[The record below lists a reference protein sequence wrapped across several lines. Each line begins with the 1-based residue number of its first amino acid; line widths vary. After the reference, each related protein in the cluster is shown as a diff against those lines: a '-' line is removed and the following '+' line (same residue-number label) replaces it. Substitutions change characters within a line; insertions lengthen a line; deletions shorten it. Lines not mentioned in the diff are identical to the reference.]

1 MLVRCPG
8 VARAAAV
15 VREGGRL
22 VGYVVPEVGVRV
34 DPDVVVEWVAG
45 VVPGWVVPSVV
56 VVVGELP
63 VTVSGKLDRTALP
76 EPELVHRP
84 QRPARTAAE
93 ETLAS
98 VFAEVLGIERVGYD
112 DSFFALGGDSI
123 LSIRLVSRAKAR
135 GLVFTP
141 QQVFEHR
148 TVAALAAQS
157 DIPDRTTP
165 GPLTELAGGGI
176 GTFPPTPVVR
186 YLLERGG
193 HFERFSQS
201 LLLTLPAGIDEQGLV
216 AVVAAVIA
224 RHDMLRSRLCRD
236 ASGQWQMETRPDT
249 DVDAASL
256 IRRVRFDP
264 TIAVDPPATLV
275 AAEHQAAVERLRP
288 SDGVVVQFVWLDPGT
303 SSVPATSGRLIVVAH
318 HLAVDGVSWRILL
331 PDFATAW
338 SQISAGH
345 AAELPAPGTSMR
357 RWAHALA
364 EDAQRGERVAELAW
378 WRSVVDGP
386 DPPITDRPLD
396 PAVDVATAIRDVG
409 VEMSTEDTSVL
420 LTTLPRLYHGGA
432 HDVLV
437 TALAVASSRWRRD
450 RGISVSSTL
459 IRMEGHGREQYVVPG
474 ADLSR
479 TVGWFTT
486 IFPVRLDLAGVDL
499 DDALAGGPAMG
510 RAIKVVKEQL
520 RAVPD
525 MGIGYGLL
533 RYLNPDTA
541 DTLPKTEPGHIS
553 YNYLGQV
560 PDAPAGSAVAWA
572 PADGFGDL
580 QYVPDPDM
588 PASAALE
595 VNSIVVGGKLRVSVG
610 YPDTLVARDD
620 AERFAIRLREALS
633 ALTTHSHDSEAGGLT
648 PSDVPL
654 VTVTQS
660 DLDAWEE
667 RFGPL
672 TDVWPLAPLQAG
684 LLFHALMAKPAID
697 AYTVQVSLHLKG
709 VVDPA
714 RMRRAAQALLDRHA
728 NLRVAFVPSADGTFV
743 QVVPATVGVP
753 FRQVDLTGIP
763 EEARGAELERILAAD
778 RSAAFDTSHAP
789 LMRFLLLSIGHDEFR
804 LVWTNH
810 HTLLDG
816 WSMPLAIR
824 DLLALYV
831 ADGVG
836 MLPSPRPYRDFLIW
850 LHHRDP
856 EESRGVWANALAGI
870 EGPTLLLPD
879 AWGKQSSVP
888 PTQVQFSLSE
898 SLTAELATLARE
910 RNVTVNTVTQV
921 AWALLLNGATSSSDV
936 TFGGTVSGRSP
947 QLAGAESMIGL
958 LVNTVPVRITLDP
971 RETVGELLERTQS
984 EQAALFDHH
993 HLGLADI
1000 ARAAGPQLGFDTAT
1014 VFESYPIDRGGLT
1027 EDTDLAGIR
1036 VVDVSGVD
1044 ATHYPLSVAFSMDTQ
1059 LRMTFHYL
1067 PDLIEAATVETIAA
1081 RVTRIFEVMATS
1093 PDGLLAGVEVLGPE
1107 ERGVLVPVRGG
1118 RGVGVRVLPE
1128 ILAGGWGGSGAVA
1141 VSCGG
1146 VEVSYGELDELSSRW
1161 ARVLIGRGVGRSRW
1175 WRWWWAFG
1183 GVGGGVWAVAKAGG
1197 AFLPVD
1203 PVLPL
1208 VRVREMLVD
1217 SGVVVGLSV
1226 SGCVVPEG
1234 VEWLW
1239 LDDVGV
1245 VEGVSGVWC
1254 RMGIGCGR

>member
-1 MLVRCPG
+1 M
-8 VARAAAV
+8 
-15 VREGGRL
+15 
-22 VGYVVPEVGVRV
+22 
-34 DPDVVVEWVAG
+34 
-45 VVPGWVVPSVV
+45 
-56 VVVGELP
+56 
-63 VTVSGKLDRTALP
+63 SGKLDRTALP

-123 LSIRLVSRAKAR
+123 LSIRLVSRAKSR

-157 DIPDRTTP
+157 DIADRTTP

-201 LLLTLPAGIDEQGLV
+201 LLLTLPAGIDEDGLV

-224 RHDMLRSRLCRD
+224 RHDMLRSRLFRD

-256 IRRVRFDP
+256 IRRVRFDL
-264 TIAVDPPATLV
+264 TIEADPPATLV

-288 SDGVVVQFVWLDPGT
+288 SDGVVVQFVWLDPGP
-303 SSVPATSGRLIVVAH
+303 SRVPATSGRLIVVAH

-345 AAELPAPGTSMR
+345 AAKLPEPGTSMR

-364 EDAQRGERVAELAW
+364 EEAQRGERVAELAW
-378 WRSVVDGP
+378 WRSAVDGP

-420 LTTLPRLYHGGA
+420 LTTLPGLYHGGA

-450 RGISVSSTL
+450 RGISLSSML

-486 IFPVRLDLAGVDL
+486 IFPVRLDLAGVDV

-510 RAIKVVKEQL
+510 RAVKVVKEQL

-553 YNYLGQV
+553 FNYLGQV

-580 QYVPDPDM
+580 HYVPDSDM

-620 AERFAIRLREALS
+620 TERFATRLREALF
-633 ALTTHSHDSEAGGLT
+633 ALITHSHRPEAGGLA

-709 VVDPA
+709 AVDPA

-743 QVVPATVGVP
+743 QVVPATVDVP
-753 FRQVDLTGIP
+753 FRQIDLTGIP
-763 EEARGAELERILAAD
+763 EEARGAELDRILAAD

-831 ADGVG
+831 ADEAGA
-836 MLPSPRPYRDFLIW
+836 LPSPRPYRDFLTW
-850 LHHRDP
+850 LQHRDP

-879 AWGKQSSVP
+879 AWGKQPSVP
-888 PTQVQFSLSE
+888 PAQVQFPLSE

-921 AWALLLNGATSSSDV
+921 AWALLLNGATSSSDI

-958 LVNTVPVRITLDP
+958 FVNTVPVRITLDP

-1081 RVTRIFEVMATS
+1081 RVTGIFEAMATE
-1093 PDGLLAGVEVLGPE
+1093 PDGLLAGVEVLSAE
-1107 ERGVLVPVRGG
+1107 ECGVLVPVRGG
-1118 RGVGVRVLPE
+1118 LGVGVRVLPE
-1128 ILAGGWGGSGAVA
+1128 ILAGGVGVDRGAVA

-1146 VEVSYGELDELSSRW
+1146 NHVLQTLPMGGCMQSGQACIALT
-1161 ARVLIGRGVGRSRW
+1161 RVLVSRK
-1175 WRWWWAFG
+1175 RH
-1183 GVGGGVWAVAKAGG
+1183 
-1197 AFLPVD
+1197 D
-1203 PVLPL
+1203 
-1208 VRVREMLVD
+1208 E
-1217 SGVVVGLSV
+1217 
-1226 SGCVVPEG
+1226 
-1234 VEWLW
+1234 
-1239 LDDVGV
+1239 V
-1245 VEGVSGVWC
+1245 VEALKAA
-1254 RMGIGCGR
+1254 